1 MRLCS
6 TLSRVSVALA
16 LLIPAVSADRVFASS
31 SLDVCQTNSSFTSS
45 LFNIVFTPDNK
56 TLSINVN
63 GNSDVTGNVTF
74 EVHASVYGYTFLRE
88 TLDPCTLGL
97 STLCPL
103 SQIETSFDATYT
115 NISSSFI
122 SRIPGIAYQ
131 IPDLD
136 AIVTVYLYDKTAPT
150 VSLACVRLRI
160 SNLKTVNQVGVRWA
174 TGIIALIGFASS
186 ALVSALGY
194 TNTAAH
200 MMLYALSL
208 FSYFQAVAIIG
219 LCGVPLPPIVQAWAQ
234 DMSWSLG
241 IIKVH
246 FLQKFA
252 TWYQLATG
260 GHPSTILTTLGTKSV
275 QVAKRSIEAAHS
287 LSQRSATIASTASG
301 EYIVTGIDRVAY
313 LENMEPTNLFFTSLT
328 FYCIFVIFSLLVV
341 GIFKAVCELAI
352 RQNRITSNS
361 HLYHIVRNDWRAT
374 LKGVIFRVILIG
386 YLPMALLSLWEFT
399 QNDSPAEIF
408 LAVIFFFG
416 MTAALGFA
424 AFKVF
429 QIAKRSQQL
438 HHTPAYLFYA
448 DAVVLNK
455 WGFLYTQFRA
465 SSYFYLAP
473 TLGYI
478 LVKAAFVGLGQKSGV
493 TQAIALIIIE
503 AAALIGAS
511 VLKPWMDKTTN
522 GINISICVINFLNAI
537 FLLIFTNVFNGPGLL
552 IGVVGVI
559 FFIMNV
565 VFALVL
571 LLVVLFAVALSFIRK
586 DPETHYQPVA
596 DNRAS
601 FIKSQTAL
609 STELASLGVTA
620 RGEDHL
626 DKEYGNFNNPDMTR
640 HHQNN
645 SYSNANHRDS
655 SSIPGTPQSPA
666 YMSPAHQAIENEKLG
681 HGYQGSE
688 GTLARLNAEGQGGGG
703 FVNQGALRVESPSI
717 SSRSQS
723 QNSNRPAGNSPWQRG
738 AGYS

>member
-1 MRLCS
+1 MV
-6 TLSRVSVALA
+6 LS
-16 LLIPAVSADRVFASS
+16 LLIWKTSADRVFESS
-31 SLDVCQTNSSFTSS
+31 SLDVCQTNSSFTAS

-74 EVHASVYGYTFLRE
+74 EVHASVYGYTFLTE
-88 TLDPCTLGL
+88 SLDPCTLGL

-103 SQIETSFDATYT
+103 SQIQTSFDATYT

-122 SRIPGIAYQ
+122 SKIPGVAYQ

-136 AIVTVYLYDKTAPT
+136 ATVTVYLYATDKPT
-150 VSLACVRLRI
+150 VSLACVRSRI
-160 SNLKTVNQVGVRWA
+160 SNLKTVNQTGVRWA
-174 TGIIALIGFASS
+174 TGIIALIGFCSS

-208 FSYFQAVAIIG
+208 FGYFQAVAIIG
-219 LCGVPLPPIVQAWAQ
+219 LCAVPLPPIVQAWTQ

-252 TWYQLATG
+252 TWYQLSTSG
-260 GHPSTILTTLGTKSV
+260 TPTTILTTLGTKSV
-275 QVAKRSIEAAHS
+275 QVAKRSLEEGHS
-287 LSQRSATIASTASG
+287 LYQRSAAIQTTQSG

-313 LENMEPTNLFFTSLT
+313 LENMEPSNLFFTSLI
-328 FYCIFVIFSLLVV
+328 FYCMFVIFALLVV

-352 RQNRITSNS
+352 RQNWISS
-361 HLYHIVRNDWRAT
+361 DSYLYHIVRNDWRAS
-374 LKGVIFRVILIG
+374 LKGVVFRVILIG
-386 YLPMALLSLWEFT
+386 YPPMTILCLWEFT

-416 MTAALGFA
+416 MTAALAFA
-424 AFKVF
+424 AYKVF
-429 QIAKRSQQL
+429 QIARRSQQQYQ
-438 HHTPAYLFYA
+438 TPAYLFYA

-455 WGFLYTQFRA
+455 WGFLFTQFKA
-465 SSYFYLAP
+465 SSYFYVAPVLAY
-473 TLGYI
+473 T
-478 LVKAAFVGLGQKSGV
+478 LVKGAFVGFGQKSGV

-522 GINISICVINFLNAI
+522 GINISICAINFVNAI

-552 IGVVGVI
+552 IGVVGVV

-565 VFALVL
+565 VFAFVL

-620 RGEDHL
+620 RGEN
-626 DKEYGNFNNPDMTR
+626 KEYGHPDNLHPADVTR
-640 HHQNN
+640 HHQYN
-645 SYSNANHRDS
+645 SYSNANYRDS
-655 SSIPGTPQSPA
+655 ASIPDTPTPQSPA
-666 YMSPAHQAIENEKLG
+666 FMSPAHQAIENEKLG
-681 HGYQGSE
+681 HGFQASDS
-688 GTLARLNAEGQGGGG
+688 TLARLNNEGSFANSEG
-703 FVNQGALRVESPSI
+703 LRAASPSI
-717 SSRSQS
+717 SSRSHS
-723 QNSNRPAGNSPWQRG
+723 QNSNRPAGNSSWQRG
-738 AGYS
+738 TGDS